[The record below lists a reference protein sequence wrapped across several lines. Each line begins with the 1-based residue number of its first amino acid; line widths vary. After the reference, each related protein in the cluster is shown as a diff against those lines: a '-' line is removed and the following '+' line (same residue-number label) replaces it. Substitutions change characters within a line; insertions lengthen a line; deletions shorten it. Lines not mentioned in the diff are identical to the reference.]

1 MVILFNFFPAGFLGV
16 FYIKIFCMDKNHIQ
30 SLIKNYP
37 DFPKPGI
44 LFRDIT
50 PVFRDGRSLSF
61 LGDYF
66 YDKFKDE
73 HINHIAGIEAR
84 GFILSTILGLK
95 FNLGVIMVR
104 KQGKLPG
111 ATITHKYDIEYGNA
125 VMEIQSE
132 SIQKNENILIA
143 DDLLATGGTAISAA
157 KLIEDLGGK
166 IIGFAFLVELSSLGG
181 RKLLQDKGYPVQS
194 MVIY

>member
-1 MVILFNFFPAGFLGV
+1 
-16 FYIKIFCMDKNHIQ
+16 MDKNHIQ

-50 PVFRDGRSLSF
+50 PVFRDNRSLSF
-61 LGDYF
+61 LGNYF
-66 YDKFKDE
+66 YNIFKDE
-73 HINHIAGIEAR
+73 NINHIAGIEAR
-84 GFILSTILGLK
+84 GFIISTILGLK

-111 ATITHKYDIEYGNA
+111 ATIKHKYDIEYGNA

-143 DDLLATGGTAISAA
+143 DDLLATGGTALSAA

-166 IIGFAFLVELSSLGG
+166 IIGFAFIVELSSLGG
-181 RKLLQDKGYPVQS
+181 RKLLQDKGYSVQS

>member
-1 MVILFNFFPAGFLGV
+1 
-16 FYIKIFCMDKNHIQ
+16 MDKNHIQ

-50 PVFRDGRSLSF
+50 PVFRDNQSLNF

-66 YDKFKDE
+66 YDKFKTHNIDYV
-73 HINHIAGIEAR
+73 AGIEAR

-95 FNLGVIMVR
+95 FNLGVIMIR

-111 ATITHKYDIEYGNA
+111 STIKQKYDIEYGNA
-125 VMEIQSE
+125 VMELQSE
-132 SIQKNENILIA
+132 SIKNNENVLIA
-143 DDLLATGGTAISAA
+143 DDLIATGGTALAAA
-157 KLIEDLGGK
+157 KLVEDLGGNV
-166 IIGFAFLVELSSLGG
+166 IGFAFMVELSSLGG
-181 RKLLQDKGYPVQS
+181 SKLLQDNGYQVHS